1 MISLPHFNA
10 AVKGLCDSLLRL
22 TEAVEAAGERIAEAI
37 DYHSG
42 RTAQSSALEEAE
54 HARRAALECH
64 KCGEHVTLAADA
76 DVPEFP
82 TCDGCE
88 HFEQRARDDV

>member
-1 MISLPHFNA
+1 MLTDETFENA
-10 AVKGLCDSLLRL
+10 VRDLANQLNLIAVSI
-22 TEAVEAAGERIAEAI
+22 EAAGERIAEAI

-42 RTAQSSALEEAE
+42 RAVDPNDEPVWKVVV
-54 HARRAALECH
+54 
-64 KCGEHVTLAADA
+64 KCWKCSTPVTFESVH

-88 HFEQRARDDV
+88 HFEQRARDD